1 MRREAAFSSTAG
13 TNVPVPEPFSRIP
26 SHGRIMLL
34 DSLCQIHDTSLCFAP
49 LERGFHDTAS
59 LLSFAPRRILGRA
72 GGRGGVPDV
81 IYRGGVEGAQSGGV
95 PRGQIIRSVG
105 RLILSANLRRRRWH
119 DKPFPPVTGRS
130 GSRLAVGDPEEQA
143 GGGDR
148 GGLLWTLERYFSRL
162 TACAE
167 VIRSEGIRIVRQ
179 GPPCRLSG
187 SSGLRNSGR
196 LGGRMRPSEAGQ
208 APPCAPHLR
217 SAAMCV
223 RRSGGTEIRSGGRS
237 SCADCAARV
246 ELEAARR

>member
-105 RLILSANLRRRRWH
+105 RLILSANLRRRTLFDEH
-119 DKPFPPVTGRS
+119 LVFAVNNPES
-130 GSRLAVGDPEEQA
+130 GSLVFRFSLLEGSNDWWWAIDNVTIQGAIVPEPSSFVLGAMAVL
-143 GGGDR
+143 
-148 GGLLWTLERYFSRL
+148 GLL
-162 TACAE
+162 
-167 VIRSEGIRIVRQ
+167 VV
-179 GPPCRLSG
+179 
-187 SSGLRNSGR
+187 
-196 LGGRMRPSEAGQ
+196 
-208 APPCAPHLR
+208 
-217 SAAMCV
+217 
-223 RRSGGTEIRSGGRS
+223 
-237 SCADCAARV
+237 
-246 ELEAARR
+246 ARRRR